1 MSDIKIN
8 NITDRSG
15 SSGPIFAGI
24 STVSTSAF
32 MVMPS
37 GPTEFRGGRGRAI
50 VFVGAT
56 PSATTLIDAFNTA
69 TSGNAFDFGDASA
82 ARYNNGHG
90 GCASATRGVIADGTM
105 MEYVVFSSGGGSNDF
120 GDHRFGSSISAGL
133 GHAADGVRGL
143 LAGGYVAPVNL
154 GTIDFINIATTGS
167 SSLFGEF
174 DDGSTGGYFP
184 MASPTRAVF
193 ARARQGINY
202 INFTTGGKTISFG
215 SMTGDPRT
223 GHIASCSNSTRGI
236 MAGGESPSPSKVNT
250 ITYITLATLGDGV
263 DFGDLTGAK
272 NDHDAVSSST
282 RGFVV
287 AGNDPSS
294 TKLNVIEF
302 VTIATTGNAADFGDL
317 TQARSQ
323 PSSCSD
329 VHGGLG

>member
-24 STVSTSAF
+24 STVATSAF

-37 GPTEFRGGRGRAI
+37 GPTELRGGRGRAI

-82 ARYNNGHG
+82 ARYNNGFG

-120 GDHRFGSSISAGL
+120 GDHRLGSSISAGM
-133 GHAADGVRGL
+133 GHAANGVRGL

-193 ARARQGINY
+193 GRARQGLNY

>member
-82 ARYNNGHG
+82 ARYNNGNG

-120 GDHRFGSSISAGL
+120 GDHRFGSSISAGM

-193 ARARQGINY
+193 GRARQGLNY

>member
-1 MSDIKIN
+1 MSDLKIN
-8 NITDRSG
+8 NITNKTGDT
-15 SSGPIFAGI
+15 GPTIAGV
-24 STVSTSAF
+24 STVSSSAF

-37 GPTEFRGGRGRAI
+37 GNTEIRGAGSGRAI

-56 PSATTLIDAFNTA
+56 PTAVTTIDAFNTA
-69 TSGNAFDFGDASA
+69 TSGNAIDFGESSA

-90 GCASATRGVIADGTM
+90 GCASATRGVIADGTV
-105 MEYVVFSSGGGSNDF
+105 MEYVIFSSGGGANDF
-120 GDHRFGSSISAGL
+120 GDHRLMSSGAGI

-154 GTIDFINIATTGS
+154 GTIDSINIATTGS

-174 DDGSTGGYFP
+174 DDGSTGGYSP

-193 ARARQGINY
+193 ARAGQGINY
-202 INFTTGGKTISFG
+202 INFTTGGKTQVFG
-215 SMTGDPRT
+215 DMRSDSRT
-223 GHIASCSNSTRGI
+223 GHIASCSSSTRGI

-250 ITYITLATLGDGV
+250 ITYITLATLGNGI
-263 DFGDLTGAK
+263 DFGDLTAAK
-272 NDHDAVSSST
+272 NDQDAVSSST

-287 AGNDPSS
+287 AGNDASS
-294 TKLNVIEF
+294 NKLNVIEF
-302 VTIATTGNAADFGDL
+302 VTISTTGNAADFGDL

>member
-82 ARYNNGHG
+82 ARYNNGFG

-120 GDHRFGSSISAGL
+120 GDHRLGSSISAGM
-133 GHAADGVRGL
+133 GHAANGVRGL

-193 ARARQGINY
+193 GRARQGLNY

-272 NDHDAVSSST
+272 NDHDADSSST

>member
-82 ARYNNGHG
+82 ARYNNGFG

-120 GDHRFGSSISAGL
+120 GDHRLGSSISAGM
-133 GHAADGVRGL
+133 GHAANGVRGL

-193 ARARQGINY
+193 GRARQGINY
-202 INFTTGGKTISFG
+202 IDFTTGGKTISFG
-215 SMTGDPRT
+215 SMTGDSRT
-223 GHIASCSNSTRGI
+223 GHIASCSSSTRGI

>member
-82 ARYNNGHG
+82 ARYNNGFG

-120 GDHRFGSSISAGL
+120 GDHRLGSSISAGM

-193 ARARQGINY
+193 GRARQGINY

-215 SMTGDPRT
+215 SMTGDSRT

-272 NDHDAVSSST
+272 NEHDAVSSST

>member
-1 MSDIKIN
+1 MSDLKIN
-8 NITDRSG
+8 NITNKIGDT
-15 SSGPIFAGI
+15 GPTIAGV
-24 STVSTSAF
+24 STVSSSAF

-37 GPTEFRGGRGRAI
+37 GDTEIRGAGSGRAI

-56 PSATTLIDAFNTA
+56 PTAVTTIDAFNTA
-69 TSGNAFDFGDASA
+69 SSGNAFDFGEASA

-90 GCASATRGVIADGTM
+90 GCASATRGVIADGTL

-120 GDHRFGSSISAGL
+120 GDHRLVSGSGAAI
-133 GHAADGVRGL
+133 GHAANGVRGL
-143 LAGGYVAPVNL
+143 LAGGYNAPLNL
-154 GTIDFINIATTGS
+154 STIDSINIATTGS
-167 SSLFGEF
+167 SNLFGEF

-193 ARARQGINY
+193 GRAGQGINY

-215 SMTGDPRT
+215 NMRGDSRT
-223 GHIASCSNSTRGI
+223 GHIASCSSSTRGI
-236 MAGGESPSPSKVNT
+236 MAGGEAPSRVNT
-250 ITYITLATLGDGV
+250 ITYITLATLGNGI
-263 DFGDLTGAK
+263 DFGDLTAVR
-272 NDHDAVSSST
+272 NDHDAVSSQT

-287 AGNDPSS
+287 AGS
-294 TKLNVIEF
+294 TGSTTNLIDF
-302 VTIATTGNAADFGDL
+302 VTISTTGNAADFGDL